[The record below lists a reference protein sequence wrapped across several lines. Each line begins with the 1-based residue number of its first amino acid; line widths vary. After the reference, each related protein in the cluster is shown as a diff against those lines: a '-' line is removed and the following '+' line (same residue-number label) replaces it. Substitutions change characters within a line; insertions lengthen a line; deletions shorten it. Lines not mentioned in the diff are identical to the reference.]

1 MSARRGAHQILAL
14 PADKSPTHTQIHVD
28 LAIQPASRR
37 VSYSMR
43 DKHDTSAMGRHRC
56 NHGTRCALCPSV
68 PLRTPSR
75 VLIPRG
81 TRALSLLPVFLFL
94 CLWLSKDFVLP
105 SWFSVLVTR
114 AAYFRFAGA
123 AQQLSCRGLGL
134 RLGAVQ
140 DSGAPDKII
149 IIERC
154 ALLRCILRIVLNM
167 QVHYM
172 CAPTVYKRALQ
183 ATLVQSA
190 VICWQIRTVCCSPLR
205 ADCFFVALIRG
216 RGSRITMSTILM
228 L

>member
-1 MSARRGAHQILAL
+1 
-14 PADKSPTHTQIHVD
+14 
-28 LAIQPASRR
+28 
-37 VSYSMR
+37 MR

-154 ALLRCILRIVLNM
+154 ALLRCILRIVVSI
-167 QVHYM
+167 QVHYT
-172 CAPTVYKRALQ
+172 CVCLAFISAPCRPLWCNLLSYAGRS
-183 ATLVQSA
+183 VQSVA
-190 VICWQIRTVCCSPLR
+190 PPCVQTVFLWLSFGGG
-205 ADCFFVALIRG
+205 AHE
-216 RGSRITMSTILM
+216 SRCQQY
-228 L
+228 